1 MLYVQ
6 NQGCGEVVQCDTGK
20 SCQKAL
26 WFIGR
31 QWEQDGCGRR
41 GGALDNLTTPLETPG
56 IKEQKKQ
63 PIKESLC
70 REDRQSLISYMGY
83 NKAQKGQPW
92 GAGAFCPWLSLLYRL
107 PCKIHIPH
115 LPGKSWEP
123 LVKRLGFTF
132 LSAYCYSWFGK
143 RKQVTLLLLLHIL
156 CMCVAI
162 DHIYLVFVTVF
173 RNKLGISS
181 RILCAIDFFISSSHL
196 CCLCILLYFRYL
208 IKSIERW
215 SNPSAT

>member
-20 SCQKAL
+20 SCQKTL
-26 WFIGR
+26 WCIGR
-31 QWEQDGCGRR
+31 QWKQDGCGRR

-70 REDRQSLISYMGY
+70 RGDRQSLISYMGY

-123 LVKRLGFTF
+123 LVKRLGFNF
-132 LSAYCYSWFGK
+132 LSAYCYSIWKKETSNIIIIIAHFMY
-143 RKQVTLLLLLHIL
+143 VCCNWPHIFSF
-156 CMCVAI
+156 C
-162 DHIYLVFVTVF
+162 DRFQ
-173 RNKLGISS
+173 
-181 RILCAIDFFISSSHL
+181 
-196 CCLCILLYFRYL
+196 
-208 IKSIERW
+208 E
-215 SNPSAT
+215 

>member
-1 MLYVQ
+1 MSAVKPLKFITQKNSLKPEPRGSKQLCWYFIIHAKCQVLMLYVQ
-6 NQGCGEVVQCDTGK
+6 NQGCGEIVQCDTGK

-63 PIKESLC
+63 PIKENLC
-70 REDRQSLISYMGY
+70 RGDRQSLISYMGY

-92 GAGAFCPWLSLLYRL
+92 GAGTFCPRLSLLYRL
-107 PCKIHIPH
+107 PWKIHIPH

-123 LVKRLGFTF
+123 LVKRLGFNF
-132 LSAYCYSWFGK
+132 L
-143 RKQVTLLLLLHIL
+143 VHIVILHL
-156 CMCVAI
+156 EKG
-162 DHIYLVFVTVF
+162 
-173 RNKLGISS
+173 NK
-181 RILCAIDFFISSSHL
+181 
-196 CCLCILLYFRYL
+196 
-208 IKSIERW
+208 
-215 SNPSAT
+215 